1 MKKQATAALLA
12 LFSLLSVSCGGGT
25 ADPVTTTDGNN
36 TATTAETTANLYS
49 DLPTGDYGG
58 ADFNI
63 FNTTM
68 GWAYSAL
75 DAEGQDR
82 FSTRRRGL

>member
-36 TATTAETTANLYS
+36 TATTPETTANLYS
-49 DLPTGDYGG
+49 DLTSP
-58 ADFNI
+58 
-63 FNTTM
+63 
-68 GWAYSAL
+68 
-75 DAEGQDR
+75 DR
-82 FSTRRRGL
+82 